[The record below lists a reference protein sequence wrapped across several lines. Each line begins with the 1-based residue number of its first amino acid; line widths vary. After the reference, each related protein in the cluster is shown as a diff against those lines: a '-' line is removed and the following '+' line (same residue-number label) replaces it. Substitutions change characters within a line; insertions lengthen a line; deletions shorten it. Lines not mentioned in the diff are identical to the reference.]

1 MEVQMNKTKT
11 QGATIEAARH
21 MLLKS
26 ERDQQAAQNEQ
37 EFVMFAMNFFRNTP
51 LPEAVENAQLD
62 TVREL
67 SVFLETYD
75 ENDPEFVPDEIMK
88 ITMRGQDVV
97 SFLIQYARTYDQN
110 LKTTN
115 QWRQRHFSRTISKS
129 LMIAREFA
137 ELLRSKYEPSED
149 SSAIVFVPE
158 IPDGPL

>member
-37 EFVMFAMNFFRNTP
+37 EFAMFAMNFFRSTP
-51 LPEAVENAQLD
+51 INEAVENAQLA
-62 TVREL
+62 TVKEL
-67 SVFLETYD
+67 SDYLESYE

-97 SFLIQYARTYDQN
+97 SFLINMHELMTKILKQQTNGDNAISAGPSAR
-110 LKTTN
+110 
-115 QWRQRHFSRTISKS
+115 
-129 LMIAREFA
+129 A
-137 ELLRSKYEPSED
+137 
-149 SSAIVFVPE
+149 
-158 IPDGPL
+158 